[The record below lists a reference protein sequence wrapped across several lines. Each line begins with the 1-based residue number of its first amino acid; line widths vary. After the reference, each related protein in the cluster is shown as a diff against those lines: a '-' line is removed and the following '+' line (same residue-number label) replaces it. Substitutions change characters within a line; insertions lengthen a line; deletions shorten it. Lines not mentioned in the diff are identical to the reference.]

1 MSKAKS
7 KGKAKARA
15 AGGGPSPPAG
25 RQLAV
30 RPSTAD
36 IRTLLERDLIE
47 WADDLELRL
56 VWADLL
62 QVEGDPLGRL
72 VNLDH
77 VAASDAS
84 VRAEADALR
93 EALAHRL
100 QPPQAP
106 WLKLHWK
113 LGFVHLAELHTSQRG
128 RRLSATDQ
136 RIAEFAAMLER
147 PAMRFLDTIHVVV
160 DDERALDWTRL
171 LWHVSH
177 ATLCEVHV
185 GKPPRLRARP
195 AGLYEVGRAQAR
207 EYEVSK
213 QDDLGGPESFG
224 LDMNKLP
231 RLQRVT
237 VAGDLARLPCRE
249 GSSETRTHHIRKL
262 AQRPMTSAN
271 RASLRRALWDVSS
284 KVQDMTHQTIR
295 ALGPAADFM
304 AEELL
309 LLLLPPIGER
319 DPRQVEVLRSLAA
332 IGPAGAGALVTL
344 LKVGDLALLTELVPR
359 RMALLGWLR
368 ALGPAGLPGL
378 PLVESLS
385 GADQPSEVR
394 KAAKSAR
401 KALLAD

>member
-15 AGGGPSPPAG
+15 VASGPATPVR
-25 RQLAV
+25 RQLTV

-77 VAASDAS
+77 AAASDAS
-84 VRAEADALR
+84 VKAEADALR

-106 WLKLHWK
+106 WLRLHWQ
-113 LGFVHLAELHTSQRG
+113 LGYVHLAVIGVPHPSRSLTRGTRG
-128 RRLSATDQ
+128 RPVGTIDD
-136 RIAEFAAMLER
+136 RITAFVAMLER

-160 DDERALDWTRL
+160 DDDRAREWSRL

-177 ATLCEVHV
+177 ATLREVHI
-185 GKPPRLRARP
+185 GEPPRLRARP
-195 AGLYEVGRAQAR
+195 SGLYEVGRAQSR
-207 EYEVSK
+207 EYDFSK
-213 QDDLGGPESFG
+213 ASY
-224 LDMNKLP
+224 MTKMP

-237 VAGDLARLPCRE
+237 VAGELARLPCRD
-249 GSSETRTHHIRKL
+249 GSTETRTHHVRKL

-284 KVQDMTHQTIR
+284 KVQDMAHQTIR

-319 DPRQVEVLRSLAA
+319 DPRQVDVLTSLAA
-332 IGPAGAGALVTL
+332 IGPASAGILPTL
-344 LKVGDLALLTELVPR
+344 LSASDLTSLTMVDPR
-359 RMALLGWLR
+359 CVALLGWLR
-368 ALGPAGLPGL
+368 TLGPAARPAASLI
-378 PLVESLS
+378 ESLTS
-385 GADQPSEVR
+385 DRASPIR
-394 KAAKSAR
+394 KAALAAR
-401 KALLAD
+401 KALGG

>member
-15 AGGGPSPPAG
+15 VASGPATPVR
-25 RQLAV
+25 RQLTV

-77 VAASDAS
+77 AAASDAS
-84 VRAEADALR
+84 VKAEADALR

-106 WLKLHWK
+106 WLQLHWQ
-113 LGFVHLAELHTSQRG
+113 LGYVHLAELHIETRMPAATDTRRRG
-128 RRLSATDQ
+128 RQISAVEQ
-136 RIAEFAAMLER
+136 RIAEFLVLLER

-160 DDERALDWTRL
+160 DDDRAREWSRL

-177 ATLCEVHV
+177 ATLREVHI
-185 GKPPRLRARP
+185 GEPPRLRARP
-195 AGLYEVGRAQAR
+195 SGLYEVGRAQSR
-207 EYEVSK
+207 EYDFSK
-213 QDDLGGPESFG
+213 ASY
-224 LDMNKLP
+224 MTKMP

-237 VAGDLARLPCRE
+237 VAGELARLPCRD
-249 GSSETRTHHIRKL
+249 GSTETRTHHVRKL

-284 KVQDMTHQTIR
+284 KVQDMAHQTIR

-319 DPRQVEVLRSLAA
+319 DPRQVDVLTSLAA
-332 IGPAGAGALVTL
+332 IGPASAGILPTL
-344 LKVGDLALLTELVPR
+344 LSASDLTSLTMVDPR
-359 RMALLGWLR
+359 CVALLGWLR
-368 ALGPAGLPGL
+368 TLGPAARPAASLI
-378 PLVESLS
+378 ESLTS
-385 GADQPSEVR
+385 DRASPIR
-394 KAAKSAR
+394 KAALAAR
-401 KALLAD
+401 KALGG